1 MDKNS
6 LLYTSKYLEH
16 ISKKSLSINK
26 SLSYIIKRKIQNNG
40 EYSYES
46 IYSSS
51 KFRQSTNFLIPNNIF
66 KQYNNE
72 VIGKI
77 WSHMIINHE
86 KNSSD
91 GGWFGLLFT
100 SLLIKLGIESDIP
113 ISYLIRGYNLA
124 SNKVNEILMNASNE
138 FLMSITLSDVIN
150 VTKVIETT
158 LITRS
163 ILFSTLDIN
172 ILNKFSAAILNGF
185 LSSLSS
191 LKPFIIYKQ
200 INGLQIDKIRTL
212 EGKIL
217 MDIPVPLEF
226 PDNITGVSGSVI
238 ALFDCSLEML
248 LLPEEGDCVN
258 NNSTNRINI
267 EIQNNNN
274 DNIKSIKSLEYKV
287 IHSWVNIFIKSGINL
302 IACQKRIHPYLQ
314 RQLADNGIYCLQ
326 RLSIRYIGILQRIT
340 GAKILGSMPTNT
352 NCISI
357 LSPSSLG
364 YLGNLK
370 KNRIYGKLYM
380 IASYDIDKSNQDNKF
395 DFDEDE
401 DILENYELSLAMN
414 NIEFIN
420 GVKSRRNN
428 VATILITAPCTS
440 ICEEIQSLCECAV
453 NSLCSLIDNSIVLIG
468 LDNWKKELSYLVYSE
483 FNNNNNNN
491 NINKYLLNSISIY
504 CYALLSCAD
513 ISNNKYNNEFNFNS
527 FKNEFNQYLINKE
540 NNKNNNK
547 NDINIEYLEPLLQCQ
562 NYLQL
567 SVEIASC
574 LLEID
579 GIIVME
585 AQEIDK

>member
-6 LLYTSKYLEH
+6 LLETAKYLEN
-16 ISKKSLSINK
+16 ISKKSLTFNK
-26 SLSYIIKRKIQNNG
+26 SFSYITKRKIQNNS

-66 KQYNNE
+66 KKSNNE

-86 KNSSD
+86 KNNSD

-113 ISYLIRGYNLA
+113 ISYLIHGYNLA
-124 SNKVNEILMNASNE
+124 SNKVNEILMNESNQ
-138 FLMSITLSDVIN
+138 FLMSISLSDVIN

-158 LITRS
+158 LRTRS

-172 ILNKFSAAILNGF
+172 ILNKFSSVILNGF

-191 LKPFIIYKQ
+191 LKPYILYKQ
-200 INGLQIDKIRTL
+200 IIGLQIDKIRSL

-226 PDNITGVSGSVI
+226 PDNITGISGSVI

-248 LLPEEGDCVN
+248 LLPEEGDCNN
-258 NNSTNRINI
+258 NNSSNRINI
-267 EIQNNNN
+267 EIIQNNYN
-274 DNIKSIKSLEYKV
+274 DNINSIKSLEYKV
-287 IHSWVNIFIKSGINL
+287 IDSWVNIFIKSGIN
-302 IACQKRIHPYLQ
+302 IVACQKRIHPYLQ
-314 RQLADNGIYCLQ
+314 RLLADNGIYCLQ
-326 RLSIRYIGILQRIT
+326 RLSIRYIGILQRLT

-352 NCISI
+352 NNISI
-357 LSPSSLG
+357 LCPSSLG

-370 KNRIYGKLYM
+370 KNKIYGKLYI
-380 IASYDIDKSNQDNKF
+380 IASYNIDKSNQNWEF
-395 DFDEDE
+395 DFKEDE
-401 DILENYELSLAMN
+401 DIIENYELSLAMN
-414 NIEFIN
+414 NIEYIN
-420 GVKSRRNN
+420 GVKSRRNK
-428 VATILITAPCTS
+428 VTTIIITGPTIN
-440 ICEEIQSLCECAV
+440 ICEEIQCSCECAI
-453 NSLCSLIDNSIVLIG
+453 NSLCSLIDNSIVLKG

-483 FNNNNNNN
+483 FNNNN
-491 NINKYLLNSISIY
+491 INKYLLNSISIY
-504 CYALLSCAD
+504 CYSLLSSTD
-513 ISNNKYNNEFNFNS
+513 ISNNKYYNEYNFNS
-527 FKNEFNQYLINKE
+527 FKNEFNQYLISKE
-540 NNKNNNK
+540 NDKDKK
-547 NDINIEYLEPLLQCQ
+547 NDNNIEYLEPILPCQ

-585 AQEIDK
+585 AEEINK